1 MRLKNISLNYSV
13 QVFKS
18 LSEEARV
25 RIINL
30 LRTNKELSITDLE
43 LVLGFT
49 QAKTSRH
56 VTYLKNAGIVSF
68 RRVDSFVFYYIKEEA
83 VQILDQIFVFIQKD
97 PTLKK
102 DQQDY
107 ETLYSNREL
116 AVNKLDMKRWNYE
129 A

>member
-25 RIINL
+25 RIVNL
-30 LRTNKELSITDLE
+30 LRNNKEMSITDLE

-56 VTYLKNAGIVSF
+56 VTYLKNAGIVNF

-83 VQILDQIFVFIQKD
+83 AQILDQIFVFIQKD

-116 AVNKLDMKRWNYE
+116 AVNKLDMKRWTYG

>member
-25 RIINL
+25 RIVNL
-30 LRTNKELSITDLE
+30 LRHNKEMSITDLE

-56 VTYLKNAGIVSF
+56 ITYLKNAGIVNN
-68 RRVDSFVFYYIKEEA
+68 RRVDNFMFYYIKEEA
-83 VQILDQIFVFIQKD
+83 AQILEQIFVFIQKD

-102 DQQDY
+102 DQEDY

-116 AVNKLDMKRWNYE
+116 GINKLEIKRWKYGS
-129 A
+129 

>member
-30 LRTNKELSITDLE
+30 LRNNKELSITDLE
-43 LVLGFT
+43 LILGFT

-56 VTYLKNAGIVSF
+56 VTYLKNAGIVNF

-83 VQILDQIFVFIQKD
+83 AQILDQIFVFIQKD

-116 AVNKLDMKRWNYE
+116 AVNKLDMKRWTYG

>member
-25 RIINL
+25 RIVNL
-30 LRTNKELSITDLE
+30 LRTNKEMSITDLE

-56 VTYLKNAGIVSF
+56 VTYLKNAGIVNF

-83 VQILDQIFVFIQKD
+83 SQILDQIFVFIQKD

-116 AVNKLDMKRWNYE
+116 AVNKLDMKRWTYG